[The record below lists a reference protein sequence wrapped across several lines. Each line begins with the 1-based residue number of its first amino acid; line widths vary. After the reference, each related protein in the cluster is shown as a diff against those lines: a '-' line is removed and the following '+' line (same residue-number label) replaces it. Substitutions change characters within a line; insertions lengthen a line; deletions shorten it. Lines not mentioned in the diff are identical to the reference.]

1 MELLQKFTLYDLL
14 GYMLPG
20 GTVLYVIYGREQC
33 TDIPA
38 LNLIAFLTFS
48 YLTGIVISELM
59 EDIFAISR
67 KIKYRVTYTTESGQK
82 DFYKELGIPRELLE
96 NVLRQRKLLESGEVL
111 EDNVIPFKYLWHM
124 YSDIQTDSKYN
135 RIHNYASAEVMS
147 KNFALA
153 SVTCMVVCLCRGEFI
168 YIPIFMIGA
177 IVLLIRKSRF
187 RKKKIGYTVHWFVDK
202 VYAGNSQMQ

>member
-14 GYMLPG
+14 GYMFPG
-20 GTVLYVIYGREQC
+20 GIVLYVIYGKEQC
-33 TDIPA
+33 ADIPA

-48 YLTGIVISELM
+48 YLAGIVISELM
-59 EDIFAISR
+59 TDILAIGR
-67 KIKYRVTYTTESGQK
+67 KIKYQAGHRAEPVEK
-82 DFYKELGIPRELLE
+82 NFYKELGISRELLE
-96 NVLRQRKLLESGEVL
+96 NMLRQRKLLGSSEIL
-111 EDNVIPFKYLWHM
+111 DDNAVPSKYLWHM

-153 SVTCMVVCLCRGEFI
+153 SVICVVVCLCRKEFI
-168 YIPIFMIGA
+168 YAAVLMLGS

-202 VYAGNSQMQ
+202 WNQ